1 MFLVDDLIIF
11 VGKKINE
18 LIERETSD
26 AGVIKER
33 LMELQMKFEMG
44 EIEEE
49 EYDKR
54 EVELLEML
62 EKTRTE
68 GK

>member
-1 MFLVDDLIIF
+1 MFLVDDLVIF
-11 VGKKINE
+11 IGKKINE

-26 AGVIKER
+26 ASVIKER

-49 EYDKR
+49 EYDKK
-54 EVELLEML
+54 EEELLEML
-62 EKTRTE
+62 EKIRSE
-68 GK
+68 K